1 MLTFNSYMLIYD
13 VYVYVYVCVCV
24 FVCVWSYLVSSCPLL
39 QVGTLGEFSQSLLT
53 GTDMRAQLT
62 VSNN

>member
-1 MLTFNSYMLIYD
+1 M
-13 VYVYVYVCVCV
+13 YVYVYVCVCV
-24 FVCVWSYLVSSCPLL
+24 CVFGVTWCPLVL
-39 QVGTLGEFSQSLLT
+39 CCQVGTLGEFSQSLLT